1 MKKLLVKMSN
11 FHMIMS
17 NEFLSK
23 SAFYSSSLSFHSELS
38 LSLMSLN
45 FFSSNSSVNS
55 LIVYKL
61 AGFFLSKKG
70 FVK

>member
-1 MKKLLVKMSN
+1 
-11 FHMIMS
+11 MIMS

-38 LSLMSLN
+38 LSLMSLK

-55 LIVYKL
+55 LIVHKL
-61 AGFFLSKKG
+61 AVSEEVDRTEGEIGKLSAKCIA
-70 FVK
+70 F